1 MAHVEIKLLVSIFA
15 GRIVMERGKKCR
27 WFSCWTQQFS
37 IPTDYQRRVSKSQ
50 LRFESNLIPRTL
62 PNKGFW
68 WVFNIVKY
76 IVLCMKCN
84 VVKTMPCLPPIFLGM
99 VTIPPIKMVIFLR
112 DMKLFYPQWERIALW
127 PGGPWNNRK
136 LHPGKSLT
144 LCEVERSTIFE
155 FGKSTI
161 SIAIFTSYVKLPEGT
176 VFLNNQQF

>member
-1 MAHVEIKLLVSIFA
+1 MSPAHKMAHVEIKLLVSIFA

-50 LRFESNLIPRTL
+50 RRFESNLVPRTL

-99 VTIPPIKMVIFLR
+99 VTIPHKNGDFPAGYEIVLPTVGKDCTVAR
-112 DMKLFYPQWERIALW
+112 WSVEQSKTA
-127 PGGPWNNRK
+127 PW
-136 LHPGKSLT
+136 
-144 LCEVERSTIFE
+144 
-155 FGKSTI
+155 
-161 SIAIFTSYVKLPEGT
+161 
-176 VFLNNQQF
+176 